1 MPTYDLRNK
10 QTGEVKE
17 MILSISKKEEMVESG
32 DWEQVHTSVPNLV
45 THAGSMLSKT
55 SGDWR
60 NKLDQI
66 KKQAGGNTGLSSD
79 KKRKYGFVDNSIH
92 N

>member
-10 QTGEVKE
+10 ESGEVKE
-17 MILSISKKEEMVESG
+17 MFISISKKEELVSSG
-32 DWEQVHTSVPNLV
+32 EWEQVHLSVPELV
-45 THAGSMLSKT
+45 THTGSVLGQT
-55 SGDWR
+55 SGDWK

-66 KKQAGGNTGLSSD
+66 KKQSGGNTGLSD
-79 KKRKYGFVDNSIH
+79 AKKRKYGFVDNSIH

>member
-10 QTGEVKE
+10 ETGEVKE
-17 MILSISKKEEMVESG
+17 FLVSISKKEEMVESG
-32 DWEQVHTSVPNLV
+32 EWEQVHLGVAELV
-45 THAGSMLSKT
+45 THTGSMLGKT
-55 SGDWR
+55 SGDWK

-66 KKQAGGNTGLSSD
+66 KKQSGGNSGLSAE
-79 KKRKYGFVDNSIH
+79 KKKKWGFVDNTIH

>member
-1 MPTYDLRNK
+1 MPTYDLRNTE
-10 QTGEVKE
+10 TGEVKE
-17 MILSISKKEEMVESG
+17 FLISISKKEEMVESG
-32 DWEQVHTSVPNLV
+32 EWMQVHTSVPDLV
-45 THAGSMLSKT
+45 THTGSMLGKT
-55 SGDWR
+55 SGDWK

-66 KKQAGGNTGLSSD
+66 KKQAGGNTGLSAE

>member
-1 MPTYDLRNK
+1 MPTYDLKNTE
-10 QTGEVKE
+10 TGEVKE
-17 MILSISKKEEMVESG
+17 FLISISKKEEMVESG
-32 DWEQVHTSVPNLV
+32 EWSQIHTGVPDLV
-45 THAGSMLSKT
+45 THTNSTLGKT
-55 SGDWR
+55 SGDWK

-66 KKQAGGNTGLSSD
+66 KKQAGGNSGLSAE

>member
-1 MPTYDLRNK
+1 MPTYDLKNTE
-10 QTGEVKE
+10 TGEVKE
-17 MILSISKKEEMVESG
+17 FLISISKKEEMVESG
-32 DWEQVHTSVPNLV
+32 EWMQVHTSVPDLV
-45 THAGSMLSKT
+45 THTGSMLGKT
-55 SGDWR
+55 SGDWK

-66 KKQAGGNTGLSSD
+66 KKQAGGNTGLSAE

>member
-1 MPTYDLRNK
+1 MPTYDLKNTE
-10 QTGEVKE
+10 TGEVKE
-17 MILSISKKEEMVESG
+17 FLISISKKEEMVASG
-32 DWEQVHTSVPNLV
+32 DWKQLHTSTPELV
-45 THAGSMLSKT
+45 THTGSILNKT
-55 SGDWR
+55 SGDWK

-66 KKQAGGNTGLSSD
+66 KKQSGGNSGLSAE

>member
-10 QTGEVKE
+10 ETGEVKE
-17 MILSISKKEEMVESG
+17 MFISISKKEELVSSG
-32 DWEQVHTSVPNLV
+32 EWEQVHLSVPELV
-45 THAGSMLSKT
+45 THTGSVLGPP
-55 SGDWR
+55 SGDWK

-66 KKQAGGNTGLSSD
+66 KNQSGGNTGLSD
-79 KKRKYGFVDNSIH
+79 AKKRKYGFVDNSIH